1 MSERG
6 EYRRPPSD
14 VDNMISLRVDNLPYR
29 THQED
34 LKPLFEKYGDVG
46 DIYIPSERGTGRSR
60 GFAFVRYYDRRDAE
74 VVIKPR
80 ARWHRRSQ
88 SSSSCQKFFSDF
100 CQQISIV

>member
-74 VVIKPR
+74 VVIKRGESGSREPSQHLPVKSFS
-80 ARWHRRSQ
+80 AISVRSYR
-88 SSSSCQKFFSDF
+88 
-100 CQQISIV
+100 